1 MGGFKTGSVD
11 SWDEENE
18 TSDSGEETTQEVQP
32 DDAEQESGTGAAESA
47 TTVGSKYDTLPWV
60 LTRSS
65 ITDGREN
72 TVQLHLQNS
81 TSEFERQQHSE
92 IEQLL
97 KEDVKK
103 ADLREAAL
111 LIGLQHSG
119 EVADKLREW
128 GYAIEATTDS

>member
-1 MGGFKTGSVD
+1 MGGFKSGSVD
-11 SWDEENE
+11 SWDDEDE

-47 TTVGSKYDTLPWV
+47 TTVSSKYDMLPWV

-65 ITDGREN
+65 ITDGRQN